1 MKKFWVK
8 IIPYNK
14 NLVTAAL
21 ESGADAV
28 LIPIDYSKKVKEL
41 GLITTISSDG
51 DLKLGRDVV
60 ETIINSKEDEER
72 AVRLNREKFLIV
84 QTGNWKVIPFEN
96 LIAQRSGLIALVKN
110 FEEARLALGILEK
123 GVDGILLDS
132 RNINEI
138 KKTSRLIKEGMEK
151 IVLQR
156 VKITKIVPVGMGDRA
171 CIDTCTNMK
180 IGQGILVG
188 NTSSGMFLVH
198 SESVE
203 NPYVA
208 SRPFRVNAGG
218 VHAYTCIPE
227 GKTKYLSDFKSGD
240 CVLIVDYKG
249 NTQIGIVGRVK
260 IEKRPMILVE
270 AKIETQNQIISLVM
284 QNAETIRL
292 TKPSGK
298 PVSVVKLKRGDEILG
313 YTEKT
318 GRHFGMKIEESILE
332 K

>member
-1 MKKFWVK
+1 VK

-270 AKIETQNQIISLVM
+270 AKVETQNQIISLVM

>member
-1 MKKFWVK
+1 
-8 IIPYNK
+8 
-14 NLVTAAL
+14 
-21 ESGADAV
+21 
-28 LIPIDYSKKVKEL
+28 
-41 GLITTISSDG
+41 
-51 DLKLGRDVV
+51 LGRDVV

-270 AKIETQNQIISLVM
+270 AKVETQNQIISLVM

>member
-270 AKIETQNQIISLVM
+270 AKVETQNQIISLVM